1 MRVKFLAEEKQQE
14 PLTLELTRPLIKN
27 RCADQ

>member
-14 PLTLELTRPLIKN
+14 PLTSELTRPLIKN
-27 RCADQ
+27 PTC